1 MNSLRPI
8 LDGIKTLVLFNLVTI
23 IFLSLIAFILETIKP
38 FFFIYWDAN
47 NWINL
52 GFLNLF
58 IYILVLALFIAFEDT
73 KTK

>member
-1 MNSLRPI
+1 MNSLKPI
-8 LDGIKTLVLFNLVTI
+8 LDGIKTLVLFNLVTV
-23 IFLSLIAFILETIKP
+23 IFLTLIAFILETVKP
-38 FFFIYWDAN
+38 LFFIYWDSN
-47 NWINL
+47 QWLNM

>member
-1 MNSLRPI
+1 MNSLKPI
-8 LDGIKTLVLFNLVTI
+8 FDGIKTLIILNLATI
-23 IFLSLIAFILETIKP
+23 IFFSFIGLLLETLKP

-58 IYILVLALFIAFEDT
+58 LYILVLALFIAFEDT

>member
-8 LDGIKTLVLFNLVTI
+8 LDGIKTLVLFNLVTV
-23 IFLSLIAFILETIKP
+23 IFFSLIGLLLETLKP
-38 FFFIYWDAN
+38 LFFIYWDAN

-73 KTK
+73 KRK